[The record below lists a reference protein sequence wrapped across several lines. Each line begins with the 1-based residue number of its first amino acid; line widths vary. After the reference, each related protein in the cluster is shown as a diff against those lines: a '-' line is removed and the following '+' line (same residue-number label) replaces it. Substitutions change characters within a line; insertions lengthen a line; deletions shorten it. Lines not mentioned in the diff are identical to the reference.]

1 MTRAQAGGD
10 GFFVSRVGPYR
21 VAAGSYVHI
30 HDPAVLAAV
39 PSKRVE
45 KVQLEVQLGDSQ
57 LHLPAYMSSFGPSV
71 ASTSP
76 PRGSFAFAEPALP
89 LVQAT
94 FPFGCESHHKAD
106 PLEADIQGK
115 IIVLHRGKC
124 SFAKKANLAALG
136 GAKAVV
142 VINTSD
148 EAGFVPSAEGE
159 EEYKALVPLVLVS
172 NSTGSALEA
181 LIARGG
187 EEAAL
192 MRPVESRDEVDSLVL
207 GGYQVLN
214 VKLRRK

>member
-21 VAAGSYVHI
+21 VAAGSHVHI
-30 HDPAVLAAV
+30 HDPAVLAAL

-45 KVQLEVQLGDSQ
+45 KVQLDVQLGNSR

-94 FPFGCESHHKAD
+94 FPFGCEPHHSSD
-106 PLEADIQGK
+106 PLEANIEGK
-115 IIVLHRGKC
+115 ILVLHRGRC

-142 VINTSD
+142 LINSSD
-148 EAGFVPSAEGE
+148 EEGFVPSAEGE
-159 EEYKALVPLVLVS
+159 EDYKALVPLMLVS

-181 LIARGG
+181 LIAKGG
-187 EEAAL
+187 VEVAL
-192 MRPVESRDEVDSLVL
+192 MRPVEANDEVDTLVL

-214 VKLRRK
+214 VKLQRR